1 MAEKKYRASTGISG
15 FYYGIINDGTTAEEI
30 HRVKFLQEISIEKEG
45 DISEAYGDNTTA
57 ELAYSSGNTTVTS
70 QFHKIPLEDKRR
82 LFGWEEQGG
91 ITAVGSDDNPPYVA
105 VVFYK
110 THEDGSREY
119 VGLPK
124 GMFMPPTIE
133 GQTKED
139 SVEFSSEE
147 SEARFMDRK
156 IDGFTKNKSMLIAN
170 VDADDSEDLRDD
182 IFKKLFGENYVEV
195 GDEDETEPTTTT
207 TTTNP

>member
-1 MAEKKYRASTGISG
+1 
-15 FYYGIINDGTTAEEI
+15 
-30 HRVKFLQEISIEKEG
+30 HRVKFLQEISVEKEG
-45 DISEAYGDNTTA
+45 EIVEAYGDNTIA

-70 QFHKIPLEDKRR
+70 QFHKVPLEDKRR
-82 LFGWEEQGG
+82 LYGWEDKRGV
-91 ITAVGSDDNPPYVA
+91 TAVGSEDNSAYVA

-124 GMFMPPTIE
+124 GMFMLPSIE
-133 GQTKED
+133 GTTKVD

-156 IDGFTKNKSMLIAN
+156 IDGFTKNKSMLVAS
-170 VDADDSEDLRDD
+170 VDEDDEEGLRDE
-182 IFKKLFGENYVEV
+182 IFEKLFGANYVDV
-195 GDEDETEPTTTT
+195 DEEDDENEETP
-207 TTTNP
+207 

>member
-1 MAEKKYRASTGISG
+1 MAEKKYRASTGVSG
-15 FYYGIINDGTTAEEI
+15 FYYGIINDGTTADEI
-30 HRVKFLQEISIEKEG
+30 HRVKFLQEISVEKEG
-45 DISEAYGDNTTA
+45 EIVEAYGDNTIA

-70 QFHKIPLEDKRR
+70 QFHKVPLEDKRR
-82 LFGWEEQGG
+82 LYGWEEQGG
-91 ITAVGSDDNPPYVA
+91 VTAVGSEDNPPYVA

-124 GMFMPPTIE
+124 GMFMPPSIE
-133 GQTKED
+133 GTTKED

-195 GDEDETEPTTTT
+195 GDEDDENEETP
-207 TTTNP
+207 